1 MHQDFQRAMRSEI
14 SRKERA
20 VSTVHPLGK
29 LATWSMRYWQ
39 RWVPS
44 SMACVPHVAAHQ
56 YPLKKSWSSTAEIL
70 LPVRSERQLVEAI
83 DYNLPHRWFMGFSIG
98 NMAWDH
104 STFSVNGKRLFEER
118 LSCTFFKHIER
129 TPR

>member
-44 SMACVPHVAAHQ
+44 STACVPHVAAHQ

-98 NMAWDH
+98 NMTWDH
-104 STFSVNGKRLFEER
+104 STLSVNGKRLFEER